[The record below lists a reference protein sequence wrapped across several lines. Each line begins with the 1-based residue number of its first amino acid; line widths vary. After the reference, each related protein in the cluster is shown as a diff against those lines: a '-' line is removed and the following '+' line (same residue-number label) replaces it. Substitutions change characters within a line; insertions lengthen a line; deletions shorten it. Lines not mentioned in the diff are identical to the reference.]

1 MELRHLRYFVGVA
14 EALSFTKT
22 AKKLHIAARTTMWC
36 FALLIKVRKIGVEP
50 DNKRLARCANTALT
64 QPRKAK
70 QMNTLNKETTWN
82 PLREMEEAQNRL
94 HRFFVGGFPITP
106 GGGEIHS
113 LAVADWSPEVDISE
127 DDQGYLLKA
136 DLPEMKKDD
145 VRVTLEDGIL
155 SVSGERKCQKEDQ
168 KKKFHRIERS
178 FGTFRRSF
186 TLPED
191 ADSTKV
197 TAEFRDGVLKVHLP
211 TTATPK
217 SKAIQVKVA

>member
-1 MELRHLRYFVGVA
+1 
-14 EALSFTKT
+14 
-22 AKKLHIAARTTMWC
+22 
-36 FALLIKVRKIGVEP
+36 
-50 DNKRLARCANTALT
+50 
-64 QPRKAK
+64 
-70 QMNTLNKETTWN
+70 MNTLNKVITWN
-82 PLREMEEAQNRL
+82 PLREMDEAQNRFNP
-94 HRFFVGGFPITP
+94 FFLAGFPNRM
-106 GGGEIHS
+106 GSGEIHS
-113 LAVADWSPEVDISE
+113 LTVADWSPEVDISQ
-127 DDQGYLLKA
+127 DDHEYLLKA

-145 VRVTLEDGIL
+145 VRVTVEDGIL

-211 TTATPK
+211 TTPVAK
-217 SKAIQVKVA
+217 SKGTQVKVA

>member
-1 MELRHLRYFVGVA
+1 
-14 EALSFTKT
+14 
-22 AKKLHIAARTTMWC
+22 
-36 FALLIKVRKIGVEP
+36 
-50 DNKRLARCANTALT
+50 
-64 QPRKAK
+64 
-70 QMNTLNKETTWN
+70 
-82 PLREMEEAQNRL
+82 MEEAQDRFN
-94 HRFFVGGFPITP
+94 RFFPAGFATRI
-106 GGGEIHS
+106 GSGEIHS

-145 VRVTLEDGIL
+145 VRVTVEDGIL
-155 SVSGERKCQKEDQ
+155 SVSGERKSEKEDQ

-191 ADSTKV
+191 ADSKV

-211 TTATPK
+211 TTPVAR
-217 SKAIQVKVA
+217 SKAIEVKVK

>member
-1 MELRHLRYFVGVA
+1 
-14 EALSFTKT
+14 
-22 AKKLHIAARTTMWC
+22 
-36 FALLIKVRKIGVEP
+36 
-50 DNKRLARCANTALT
+50 
-64 QPRKAK
+64 
-70 QMNTLNKETTWN
+70 MNTLNKVTTWN
-82 PLREMEEAQNRL
+82 PLREMDEAQNRL
-94 HRFFVGGFPITP
+94 NRFFFGSFPNRM
-106 GGGEIHS
+106 GSGEIPS

-145 VRVTLEDGIL
+145 VRVTVEDGIL
-155 SVSGERKCQKEDQ
+155 SVSGERKSEKEDL

-211 TTATPK
+211 TTPVAR
-217 SKAIQVKVA
+217 SKALEVKVT

>member
-1 MELRHLRYFVGVA
+1 MLVHRANRLLSGSTLILRTLRRRPEDGVN
-14 EALSFTKT
+14 SIQKS
-22 AKKLHIAARTTMWC
+22 
-36 FALLIKVRKIGVEP
+36 
-50 DNKRLARCANTALT
+50 
-64 QPRKAK
+64 K
-70 QMNTLNKETTWN
+70 QMNTMNKITTWN
-82 PLREMEEAQNRL
+82 PLREMERSETKSLKSVLLGRLSNRM
-94 HRFFVGGFPITP
+94 GS
-106 GGGEIHS
+106 GEIHS

-145 VRVTLEDGIL
+145 VRVTVEDGIL

-197 TAEFRDGVLKVHLP
+197 TAEFREGVLKVHLP
-211 TTATPK
+211 TTPVAR
-217 SKAIQVKVA
+217 SKATQVKVT

>member
-1 MELRHLRYFVGVA
+1 
-14 EALSFTKT
+14 
-22 AKKLHIAARTTMWC
+22 
-36 FALLIKVRKIGVEP
+36 
-50 DNKRLARCANTALT
+50 
-64 QPRKAK
+64 
-70 QMNTLNKETTWN
+70 
-82 PLREMEEAQNRL
+82 
-94 HRFFVGGFPITP
+94 VGGFPITP

-211 TTATPK
+211 TTPVAK
-217 SKAIQVKVA
+217 SKATQVKVA